1 MRGRRAAAKH
11 RIRQHMVAF
20 PRAARNVHVM
30 PILTGR
36 ARLAGIVGWPVAHS
50 RSPRIHGFWLDR
62 HAIDGAYVPLAV
74 RPEDFVSA
82 VRGLRAAGFAGVNV
96 TIPHKQ
102 AAFALCDAV
111 DDVARRAGAVNTI
124 VFHRD
129 RIEGTNTDGFGFLAN
144 LRAEGVDPAAGPAL
158 ILGAGG
164 AARAIAAALL
174 AKGVSVTISN
184 RTRERAEALSHDLP
198 GLTVIDWNARQKALR
213 DQMLVVNATSLGM
226 GGTSGSA
233 LALDDAR
240 LSLVVVDIV
249 YTPLETE
256 LLVAAR
262 ARALR
267 TVDGLGMLLHQA
279 RWGFAAWFGVQPT
292 VDAEL
297 RRFVLSDLDPA

>member
-1 MRGRRAAAKH
+1 
-11 RIRQHMVAF
+11 
-20 PRAARNVHVM
+20 
-30 PILTGR
+30 
-36 ARLAGIVGWPVAHS
+36 LAGIVGWPVAHS